1 MASNAGKHRAPA
13 KHRARGR
20 GAGFTTRLTAPHP
33 GGSRR
38 ADATPKVAQASPV
51 AVAIRERTGPE
62 RELVDLPAAIGDRE
76 AVDVREA
83 VVNREPEA
91 IALPAAP
98 PAADPEPPARR
109 GFRISPAF
117 AAVTAASLGVTG
129 AVGAGVLVAGSHRT
143 GAINNL
149 AVSDLGGRGALTA
162 KRAAELKPK
171 SAKPRHT
178 TRTVTPK
185 PKPTVS
191 EKPEKVVPATG
202 EDVID
207 RTAVERLRAAER
219 ASRAAE
225 REALA
230 RERAAKERA
239 RMESGSPKEIAARLV
254 AARGWSDAQYQC
266 LVTMWTRESSWNH
279 HAVNASSGAY
289 GIPQALPGSK
299 MAAYGSDWRD
309 NPTTQIKWGLAYIE
323 SRYGT
328 PCGAWSWWQ
337 AHNWY

>member
-1 MASNAGKHRAPA
+1 MPAPA
-13 KHRARGR
+13 
-20 GAGFTTRLTAPHP
+20 F
-33 GGSRR
+33 
-38 ADATPKVAQASPV
+38 PV
-51 AVAIRERTGPE
+51 AAREVIDVREVADV
-62 RELVDLPAAIGDRE
+62 RELVDVPAAADVRE
-76 AVDVREA
+76 VVPEPVDVREA
-83 VVNREPEA
+83 VDVLEVADVREAVEVREPDV
-91 IALPAAP
+91 IALFAPA
-98 PAADPEPPARR
+98 EGTERARR
-109 GFRISPAF
+109 RFRVSPAF

-143 GAINNL
+143 GTLNNL

-171 SAKPRHT
+171 SATPRHT

-185 PKPTVS
+185 PTPTVTV
-191 EKPEKVVPATG
+191 KPEKVVPATG

-225 REALA
+225 REARA
-230 RERAAKERA
+230 RERAAAQERA
-239 RMESGSPKEIAARLV
+239 RMDYGSPKEIAARLV
-254 AARGWSDAQYQC
+254 AARGWSDVQYQC

-323 SRYGT
+323 SRYST

>member
-1 MASNAGKHRAPA
+1 MASYAGKHRAPA

-20 GAGFTTRLTAPHP
+20 GAGFTTRLPAPST
-33 GGSRR
+33 GARR
-38 ADATPKVAQASPV
+38 ADATRKPARSFPA
-51 AVAIRERTGPE
+51 AAREVIDVRETDV
-62 RELVDLPAAIGDRE
+62 RELVDVRAADVR
-76 AVDVREA
+76 ADVREPA
-83 VVNREPEA
+83 EVRQPEA
-91 IALPAAP
+91 VALPV
-98 PAADPEPPARR
+98 PAEGAGPARR

-143 GAINNL
+143 GALNNL
-149 AVSDLGGRGALTA
+149 AVSDLGGRGTLTA

-171 SAKPRHT
+171 SATPRHT

-185 PKPTVS
+185 PKATPTVAK
-191 EKPEKVVPATG
+191 KPEKVVPATG

-230 RERAAKERA
+230 RERAAAQARA
-239 RMESGSPKEIAARLV
+239 RLENGSPKEIAARLV